1 MRTSGYT
8 EEPLENSGLVLCS
21 CPSCSRIS
29 IPNLPIVD
37 TGGEVESAG
46 PTISI
51 WGESFERNDEHVV
64 SLDRT
69 LERRRRHIV
78 ASGTRVAKDCVVLLL
93 GSCCFITYLV
103 VFFFIAKL
111 LL

>member
-1 MRTSGYT
+1 MSTLGCS
-8 EEPLENSGLVLCS
+8 EEPLENSGSVLV
-21 CPSCSRIS
+21 S
-29 IPNLPIVD
+29 ICNHPTVN

-51 WGESFERNDEHVV
+51 WSESFERNDEHVV
-64 SLDRT
+64 SLNRT

-93 GSCCFITYLV
+93 SSCCFITYVV
-103 VFFFIAKL
+103 VFLFIAKL
-111 LL
+111 IL